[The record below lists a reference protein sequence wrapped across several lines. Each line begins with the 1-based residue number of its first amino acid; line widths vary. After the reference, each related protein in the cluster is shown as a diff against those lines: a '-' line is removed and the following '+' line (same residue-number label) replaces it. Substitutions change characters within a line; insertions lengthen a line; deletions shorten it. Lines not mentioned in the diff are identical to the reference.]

1 LPANSASPKVSWAIS
16 GTSRLGVVQSDHN
29 SRDLFRGS
37 LDVTAR
43 IPRRIDPAQ
52 RIVQDVKKMDRR
64 GFGQGRGRMPDALRA
79 GKERSPRCGSEW
91 GRFDPRCALSGCRL
105 PLVKRG
111 RRILSLAAVVRFARA
126 AAAVPEPMHAT
137 RAQRRG
143 RRRRRAARRA
153 AWDGA
158 QRTPVSAQ
166 RERPLDIALTMRRAP
181 MRSAARCR
189 PRERTVRST
198 AHSPA
203 LCHGAAK
210 AP

>member
-1 LPANSASPKVSWAIS
+1 
-16 GTSRLGVVQSDHN
+16 
-29 SRDLFRGS
+29 
-37 LDVTAR
+37 
-43 IPRRIDPAQ
+43 
-52 RIVQDVKKMDRR
+52 MDRR
-64 GFGQGRGRMPDALRA
+64 GFGQGLGRWPYALRA
-79 GKERSPRCGSEW
+79 GKERSLRCGSER
-91 GRFDPRCALSGCRL
+91 GPFDPRHALSGCTAVC
-105 PLVKRG
+105 VKR
-111 RRILSLAAVVRFARA
+111 RVRMLSLAAARLLERA
-126 AAAVPEPMHAT
+126 AAAYPEPVHAT
-137 RAQRRG
+137 RAQWRG
-143 RRRRRAARRA
+143 SRRRRAARRA

-158 QRTPVSAQ
+158 QRTTVSAQ